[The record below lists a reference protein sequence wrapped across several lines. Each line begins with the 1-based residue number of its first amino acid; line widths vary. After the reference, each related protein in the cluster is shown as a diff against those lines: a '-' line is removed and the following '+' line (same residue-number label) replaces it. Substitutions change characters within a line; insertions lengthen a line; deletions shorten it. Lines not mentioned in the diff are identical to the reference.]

1 MGDVEAGDAMQTG
14 CSAFKVCRS
23 EYLPPAQHS
32 HLYYLIHFIGHR
44 PQLRSCSRQTCDS
57 HFLVLQQNLPASRRA
72 CELSNPTAQA
82 FQTVS
87 NLPGEP
93 SFSIFS
99 HPHTWHANP
108 PFGLVGPHG
117 ASRSPVEALRCSGA
131 GMHASGLGSSRS
143 EARNSNPPR
152 SELASS
158 GTGHDASCR
167 KSNASVWT

>member
-1 MGDVEAGDAMQTG
+1 MRCRQVAARSKCAGAM
-14 CSAFKVCRS
+14 
-23 EYLPPAQHS
+23 YLPPAQHS
-32 HLYYLIHFIGHR
+32 HLYYLIDFTGHR
-44 PQLRSCSRQTCDS
+44 PQLHSCSRHTCDS

-72 CELSNPTAQA
+72 CELSNPTAQSSRPSTIHPCEA
-82 FQTVS
+82 
-87 NLPGEP
+87 

-108 PFGLVGPHG
+108 RSGSLGRMAPPV
-117 ASRSPVEALRCSGA
+117 SPVEAVRCSGA
-131 GMHASGLGSSRS
+131 GMHASGLGSSRN

-167 KSNASVWT
+167 KSNASVLD